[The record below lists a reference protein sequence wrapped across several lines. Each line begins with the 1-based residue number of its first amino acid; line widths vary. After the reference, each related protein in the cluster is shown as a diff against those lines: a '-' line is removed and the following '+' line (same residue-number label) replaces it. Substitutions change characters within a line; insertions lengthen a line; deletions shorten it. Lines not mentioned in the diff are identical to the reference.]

1 MADQRPAGTPA
12 EITAAISEI
21 SAKAQLLVREEIEL
35 AKVEVTEKVTKLAK
49 GAAIGAA
56 AAVFVLA
63 GLLMLLHGLA
73 WLAYFALPIGNE
85 FSYFWGFFFIA
96 LLLFIL
102 GAVAGLLAK
111 KAFEKFAPPKPD
123 MAIAEAQ
130 LIKETVSR

>member
-1 MADQRPAGTPA
+1 MADQRPTGTPA

-21 SAKAQLLVREEIEL
+21 SEKAQLLVREEIEL
-35 AKVEVTEKVTKLAK
+35 AKLEVTEKVSKLAK

-56 AAVFVLA
+56 AGIFALA
-63 GLLMLLHGLA
+63 GLLMLLHGFA

-96 LLLFIL
+96 LVLFVL
-102 GAVAGLLAK
+102 GVVAGLLAK
-111 KAFEKFAPPKPD
+111 RLFDKGSPPKPE
-123 MAIAEAQ
+123 MAMREAQ